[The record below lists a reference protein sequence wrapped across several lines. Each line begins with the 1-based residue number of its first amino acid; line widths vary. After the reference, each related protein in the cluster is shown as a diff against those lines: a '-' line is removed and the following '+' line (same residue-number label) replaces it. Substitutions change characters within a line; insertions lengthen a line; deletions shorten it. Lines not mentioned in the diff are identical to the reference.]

1 MTEADGNI
9 VYRDFKRRAEA
20 AQAKAFDPK
29 PVETGG
35 GGHDSGGMDG
45 LHGLEVRVGKVETAI
60 EGLRH
65 AQTIVLGVLGLGF
78 SALLGLM
85 IYFGQDI
92 GGEVRDINVRLDRF
106 LERQADTAAA
116 ANQRMDR
123 LLEQRAVASPAPII
137 IQLPPPAAQP

>member
-1 MTEADGNI
+1 MPEPEGNI
-9 VYRDFKRRAEA
+9 LDFKRRAEA
-20 AQAKAFDPK
+20 AEAKAFDPK
-29 PVETGG
+29 AVETGG

-65 AQTIVLGVLGLGF
+65 SQTIVLGMLGLGF

-85 IYFGQDI
+85 VYFGQDI
-92 GGEVRDINVRLDRF
+92 AGELRDMNARFDRF
-106 LERQADTAAA
+106 LERQADAAAA
-116 ANQRMDR
+116 ANLRMDR
-123 LLEQRAVASPAPII
+123 ILEQRAGSPPAPII

>member
-1 MTEADGNI
+1 MTEPVSDNLI
-9 VYRDFKRRAEA
+9 RFVRRAEEA
-20 AQAKAFDPK
+20 EQKMP
-29 PVETGG
+29 PEESIETGS

-45 LHGLEVRVGKVETAI
+45 LQGLEVRVGKVETAI
-60 EGLRH
+60 DGLRH

-85 IYFGQDI
+85 VYFGQDI

-106 LERQADTAAA
+106 LERQAETAAA

-123 LLEQRAVASPAPII
+123 ILEQRAGTAPAPII

>member
-1 MTEADGNI
+1 MAEPDGNI
-9 VYRDFKRRAEA
+9 RYGDFMQRAEA
-20 AQAKAFDPK
+20 AAKKTFDPK
-29 PVETGG
+29 AVETGG

-60 EGLRH
+60 DGLRH

-85 IYFGQDI
+85 VYFGQDI
-92 GGEVRDINVRLDRF
+92 GGEVRDMNASFDRF
-106 LERQADTAAA
+106 LERQAETAAA

-123 LLEQRAVASPAPII
+123 ILEQRAGVAPAPII

>member
-1 MTEADGNI
+1 
-9 VYRDFKRRAEA
+9 
-20 AQAKAFDPK
+20 
-29 PVETGG
+29 
-35 GGHDSGGMDG
+35 
-45 LHGLEVRVGKVETAI
+45 TAI

-65 AQTIVLGVLGLGF
+65 AQTIVLGVLALGF

-85 IYFGQDI
+85 VYFGQDI
-92 GGEVRDINVRLDRF
+92 GGDIRDMNARFDRF

-123 LLEQRAVASPAPII
+123 ILEQRASAPPAPVI